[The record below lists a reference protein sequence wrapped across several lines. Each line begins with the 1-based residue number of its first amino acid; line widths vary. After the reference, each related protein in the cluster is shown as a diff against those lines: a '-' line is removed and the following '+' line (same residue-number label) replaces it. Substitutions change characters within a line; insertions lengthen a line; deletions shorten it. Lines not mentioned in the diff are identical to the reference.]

1 MLELLRGRHR
11 LMTIRGAVA
20 IVFALLAFFAW
31 PEDADWVVQFA
42 VLIAYLLAE
51 GVFALLFAFRGKDAP
66 ALDRTLFALPGFL
79 LLTGITITAASF
91 AITPLISLF
100 GVVIVSAGWP
110 IINGIGQALVAV
122 RVKELFARIGFA
134 ISGTLS
140 IVVGVLVMNVSTEQA
155 SLWTLLAWYALVSGA
170 IFVALG
176 IRFSRGA
183 RG

>member
-11 LMTIRGAVA
+11 LMTIRGSVA

-51 GVFALLFAFRGKDAP
+51 GVFALLFAFGGKEAP
-66 ALDRTLFALPGFL
+66 ALDRVLFALPGFL
-79 LLTGITITAASF
+79 LLAGITLTAASF

-122 RVKELFARIGFA
+122 RVKDLYCRIGFA

-155 SLWTLLAWYALVSGA
+155 SLWTLLAWYALVSGL

-176 IRFSRGA
+176 VRFSR
-183 RG
+183 RGR